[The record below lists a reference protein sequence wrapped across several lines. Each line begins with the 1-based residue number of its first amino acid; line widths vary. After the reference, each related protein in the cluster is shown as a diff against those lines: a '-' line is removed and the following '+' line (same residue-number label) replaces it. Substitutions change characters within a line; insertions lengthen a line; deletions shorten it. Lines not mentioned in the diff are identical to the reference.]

1 MSYIGSSIRFIN
13 KLIAKVMS
21 SKKTSNDYRSVVKN
35 PTSKAYIA
43 DQKKQICQLQRKL
56 AKGQHTEYRFILL
69 NLNL

>member
-1 MSYIGSSIRFIN
+1 
-13 KLIAKVMS
+13 MS